1 MLRRICFVFVM
12 APMSLPRLSP
22 DCLEALDA
30 SIQRP
35 AYARDAAAGIVHL
48 GVGAFHRAH
57 QAVYFDQ
64 LMAQGEAGW
73 QIRGAS
79 LRSPRVAEQLNPQ
92 GGLYTVVERDGPSTH
107 LRVIGSLRDVL
118 VAPED
123 PQALIGALA
132 EPSVALVTLTITE
145 KGYHLDPDT
154 GALRL
159 DDPAIADDLQ
169 HPSRPAT
176 APGFLVAGLAAR
188 RAAGLPPFTVLSCD
202 NLPDNGPRTRAAV
215 LGFAREVNPDLADWI
230 EASVA
235 FPASMVDRIVPAT
248 TPEDVDALAEM
259 AGYRDAAMVK
269 TEPFT
274 QWVVEDH
281 FCHRRPSLE
290 TVGVQMTDDVA
301 GWERAKLRLLNGSH
315 SALAYLGALGGYA
328 YVHEAIADPV
338 YAGFVEQLWDE
349 VEPVIEAPAG
359 FDAKAYRRALTGRYA
374 NSALNHSLVQIAMD
388 GSQKLPQR
396 LLASL
401 RAQRAAGRPM
411 DATLLAVAAWMRW
424 QSGESEQGEAFTVD
438 DPLADVT
445 ASALGKAGP
454 KPGDRVNALLSIEA
468 IFGRDLKADPAIV
481 EGLTL
486 NLTDLMQNG
495 ARNCLARRFG
505 QREDG

>member
-1 MLRRICFVFVM
+1 MLPRIRSLHVM
-12 APMSLPRLSP
+12 ALMTLPRLSP
-22 DCLEALDA
+22 DCLDRLDA
-30 SIQRP
+30 SIRMP
-35 AYARDAAAGIVHL
+35 AYTRGDRAGIIHL

-92 GGLYTVVERDGPSTH
+92 RGLYTLVERKGPATK
-107 LRVIGSLRDVL
+107 LRVIGSLIDVL
-118 VAPED
+118 VAPD
-123 PQALIGALA
+123 NPQALIDALA
-132 EPSVALVTLTITE
+132 KPSVALVTLTITE

-154 GALRL
+154 GALQL
-159 DDPAIADDLQ
+159 DDPAIAADLQ
-169 HPSRPAT
+169 HPARPAT

-202 NLPDNGPRTRAAV
+202 NLPDNGPRTRQAV
-215 LGFAREVNPDLADWI
+215 LGFARQVNPDLADWI

-248 TPEDVDALAEM
+248 TPDDIEALEDM
-259 AGYRDAAMVK
+259 AGYRDDAMVK

-281 FCHRRPSLE
+281 FCHRRPALE

-315 SALAYLGALGGYA
+315 SALAYLGALGGHS

-338 YAGFVEQLWDE
+338 YAGFVERLWDE
-349 VEPVIEAPAG
+349 VEPVIDAPAG
-359 FDAKAYRRALTGRYA
+359 FDAKAYRQALITRYA

-401 RAQRAAGRPM
+401 RAQRAAGLPM
-411 DATLLAVAAWMRW
+411 DATLLAIAAWMRW
-424 QSGESEQGEAFTVD
+424 QFAEDETGQAHTVD
-438 DPLADVT
+438 DPLAPVT
-445 ASALGKAGP
+445 AAALAAAGSD
-454 KPGDRVNALLSIEA
+454 PGARVEALLSIEA
-468 IFGRDLKADPAIV
+468 IFGRDLKADRVIV
-481 EGLTL
+481 EALTRDL
-486 NLTDLMQNG
+486 SDLMRDG
-495 ARNCLARRFG
+495 ARASLAARSR
-505 QREDG
+505 